1 MDLIPTNLLD
11 NIVTFKTFTPD
22 KPGNFSGGI
31 VDIGTKSFPE
41 RFTLKISG
49 GTSYNTQ
56 ATGNANFLTY
66 PGGNTDWLGID
77 DGTRDI
83 PAYLTDPN
91 LVIPSEVAARF
102 DPEKAAILNDA
113 SKSFNS
119 FMNNKK
125 LLHP

>member
-1 MDLIPTNLLD
+1 MYKDINT
-11 NIVTFKTFTPD
+11 IKTFTPD

-56 ATGNANFLTY
+56 ATGNSNFLTY

-83 PAYLTDPN
+83 PAFLNDPN

-102 DPEKAAILNDA
+102 DPEKAKILNDA
-113 SKSFNS
+113 SKSFNHCKNCS
-119 FMNNKK
+119 YQGYGHN
-125 LLHP
+125 P